1 MFGWQTLLIDLRSI
15 FVYIALMK
23 GAATLISK
31 ELLARINELAH
42 KAKAEGLTELEEA
55 ERQELRQKYLQE
67 FRAGFRQ
74 QVEMLQVY
82 DKDGKEV
89 TPEKVRQVQRDRGLR
104 DD

>member
-1 MFGWQTLLIDLRSI
+1 M
-15 FVYIALMK
+15 
-23 GAATLISK
+23 ISK

>member
-1 MFGWQTLLIDLRSI
+1 M
-15 FVYIALMK
+15 YISRVK
-23 GAATLISK
+23 GAADLISK

-55 ERQELRQKYLQE
+55 ERQELRQKYLKE
-67 FRAGFRQ
+67 FHAGFRR